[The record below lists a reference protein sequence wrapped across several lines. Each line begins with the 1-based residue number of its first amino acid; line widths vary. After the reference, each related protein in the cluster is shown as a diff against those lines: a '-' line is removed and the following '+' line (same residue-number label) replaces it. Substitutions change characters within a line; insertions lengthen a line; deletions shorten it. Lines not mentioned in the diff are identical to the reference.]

1 MKTAVLMATL
11 PFWSTLFGGFFA
23 LRFRKHIH
31 LILGFTAGVLLGV
44 VAFDIL
50 PESFELIRE
59 GGLST
64 NRTMI
69 ALVAG
74 FLVFHAIEKLVL
86 IHHSHEGAYASHHHP
101 VVGMM
106 SALALMGHSFLD
118 GVGIGFA
125 FQVSKQTG
133 MVVALAIVAHDFADG
148 LNTVTFMLMHENPRR
163 RAVIALI
170 LDALAPIAGAA
181 LTLLVPL
188 PTGALAVYL
197 GFFAGF
203 LLYIGA
209 ADILPE
215 AHSAKSSPV
224 TVALTCAGAL
234 LIFVVTWLLR

>member
-1 MKTAVLMATL
+1 MTRAMLMAML
-11 PFWSTLFGGFFA
+11 PFVSTVIGGLFA
-23 LRFRKHIH
+23 LKFRKHMQ

-50 PESFELIRE
+50 PESFELIRQ
-59 GGLST
+59 GGLNT
-64 NRTMI
+64 HNTMI

-74 FLVFHAIEKLVL
+74 FLGFHAIEKLVL

-101 VVGMM
+101 AVGML

-125 FQVSKQTG
+125 FQVSTQTG

-148 LNTVTFMLMHENPRR
+148 LNTVTFMLMHDNPRG
-163 RAVIALI
+163 RAIAALL
-170 LDALAPIAGAA
+170 LDAVAPIAGAA
-181 LTLLVPL
+181 ATLLIHL
-188 PTGALAVYL
+188 PPSALAIYL

-209 ADILPE
+209 ADILPQ
-215 AHSAKSSPV
+215 AHSPKSSP
-224 TVALTCAGAL
+224 TAVALTCAGAIT
-234 LIFVVTWLLR
+234 IFAVTHVLR